1 MTHHRRSIIALLAGL
16 TLFFNLERVDFG
28 QVNAIDISSFVYV
41 IGFFAVLSVI
51 TLPAL
56 ARAPFTVSLAVWVGV
71 YLLCKLT
78 VFNRYPLFGG
88 IHTYLSVTE
97 VALLSM
103 LIWLAHNLGRN
114 LYDFEEAVKN
124 ITFSDVSR
132 QIRNLDA
139 AAEDI
144 QLEFIRSR
152 RHQRPLSVIVVQT
165 QPESVHANLHRAVE
179 EVQRKMMTRYVVTS
193 LARVIGGQLRRMDLM
208 LDQREQGRY
217 IILSPETDAANAKV
231 VVERIQA
238 AAIEELGV
246 SVLCS
251 VAAFPEDALTFEDL
265 VHQAELY
272 LQGSAESAQFS
283 TPPPAP
289 AEFVR

>member
-1 MTHHRRSIIALLAGL
+1 MTHHLRSIIALIAGL
-16 TLFFNLERVDFG
+16 TLFFNIERLDFG
-28 QVNAIDISSFVYV
+28 QVNIIDISSFVYV
-41 IGFFAVLSVI
+41 IGFLAVLSII
-51 TLPAL
+51 TIPPLG
-56 ARAPFTVSLAVWVGV
+56 RAPLTVSLAGWIGA
-71 YLLCKLT
+71 YLLCKFL

-88 IHTYLSVTE
+88 IHTYLSVAE
-97 VALLSM
+97 VALLFM

-114 LYDFEEAVKN
+114 LHDFEEAVKN

-144 QLEFIRSR
+144 QLEFTRSR

-165 QPESVHANLHRAVE
+165 QPESIRAILHRAVE

-193 LARVIGGQLRRMDLM
+193 LARVIGSQLRRMDLV

-217 IILSPETDAANAKV
+217 IILSPETDAVNATV
-231 VVERIQA
+231 VVKRIQA

-246 SVLCS
+246 SVSCS
-251 VAAFPEDALTFEDL
+251 VAAFPEDALTLEEL
-265 VHQAELY
+265 VHRAELN
-272 LQGSAESAQFS
+272 LQGSAELAQS
-283 TPPPAP
+283 PAPTPVP